1 MQVFTAWSKCRTY
14 VESGGVSS
22 LRLRSGMTDCR
33 EELAHELSRTRRGRA
48 IEAFAAR
55 YLVE

>member
-1 MQVFTAWSKCRTY
+1 M
-14 VESGGVSS
+14 ESGGVSS